1 MNWVHIM
8 DDERNNDFTQ
18 IQIYIDEW
26 LDEYDEEIA
35 FLEESWRICSPPKV
49 PKHSIQIVV
58 ENGIPR
64 LHSPL
69 LNGNFV
75 WMDGQAHEWDESNS
89 VYIPMATPVPH
100 EWKLPQ
106 TYIQCDISDIQSEL
120 TPVTLTPVYPS

>member
-1 MNWVHIM
+1 MNWANIM
-8 DDERNNDFTQ
+8 EDDKNNDFTQ

-35 FLEESWRICSPPKV
+35 FIEESWRICSP

-69 LNGNFV
+69 LIGTFV

-89 VYIPMATPVPH
+89 VYIPMATPVPQ

-120 TPVTLTPVYPS
+120 TPVYPS